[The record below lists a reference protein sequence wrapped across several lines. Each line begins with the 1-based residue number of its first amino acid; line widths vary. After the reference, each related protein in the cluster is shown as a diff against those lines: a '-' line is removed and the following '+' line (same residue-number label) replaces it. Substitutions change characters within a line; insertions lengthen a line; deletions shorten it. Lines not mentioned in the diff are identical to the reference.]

1 MIQAGQQAPDFTL
14 ELLEGG
20 HTTLAELRQAGPLA
34 LVFFKASCP
43 TCQLALPFLDRLAG
57 GALQVYAVS
66 QDDAARTREFLR
78 LFALKMPVLLDPAS
92 AGYPASNACGI
103 QYVPSL
109 FVIEPDGLISAVCE
123 AFDRRAYEPLG
134 LRAGRAMFEPGEEVP
149 LYKPG

>member
-1 MIQAGQQAPDFTL
+1 MIQPGQQAPDFTL
-14 ELLEGG
+14 ESLDGG
-20 HTTLAELRQAGPLA
+20 RAHLAHMRQAGPVT

-43 TCQLALPFLDRLAG
+43 TCQLALPFLDRLSS
-57 GALQVYAVS
+57 GALRVFAIS

-78 LFALKMPVLLDPAS
+78 LFPLKMPVLLDPAS
-92 AGYPASNACGI
+92 AGYRVSNAFGV

-123 AFDRRAYEPLG
+123 AFDRRAYESLG
-134 LRAGRAMFEPGEEVP
+134 LRAGVPLFEPGETVP